1 MVQSAASDLFGISM
15 SLGTINQLRL
25 EASNAA
31 ADCVEQAQ
39 LYIQQQEIV
48 AADETS
54 FNQANIDGGN
64 PQQRQAW
71 L

>member
-15 SLGTINQLRL
+15 CLGTINKLRL
-25 EASNAA
+25 EASNAV

>member
-15 SLGTINQLRL
+15 SLGKINKLRL
-25 EASNAA
+25 EASNAV